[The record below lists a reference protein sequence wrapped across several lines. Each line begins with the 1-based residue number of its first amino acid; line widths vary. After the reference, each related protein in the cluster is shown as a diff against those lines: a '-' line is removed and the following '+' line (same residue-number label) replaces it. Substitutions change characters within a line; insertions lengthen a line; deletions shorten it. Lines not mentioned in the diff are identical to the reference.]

1 MKKFTV
7 KASKSVTAGAKTVSL
22 YTIKEDLRKL
32 VDDLEELDQ
41 ESFDEIK
48 DITGRN
54 PALYYDDYQAIS
66 IELP

>member
-7 KASKSVTAGAKTVSL
+7 KASKNITAGYKAVTL
-22 YTIKEDLRKL
+22 YNIKDDLKNL
-32 VDDLEELDQ
+32 VDHLEELDQ

-48 DITGRN
+48 EITGRD

-66 IELP
+66 TEMP